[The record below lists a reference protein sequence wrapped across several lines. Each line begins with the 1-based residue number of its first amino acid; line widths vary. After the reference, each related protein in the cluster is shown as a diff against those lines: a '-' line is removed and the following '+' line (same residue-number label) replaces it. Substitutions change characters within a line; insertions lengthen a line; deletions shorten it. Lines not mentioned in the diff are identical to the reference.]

1 MLHLKKCVVDVFSF
15 YTSQDKPSRT
25 TLVCG
30 QEICSEFTPVPH
42 CRISITVSGEQLPF
56 GPSIL
61 QIGCQELKSSGNS
74 GSQTRTHPLGK
85 KGGYERYWQGCKLR
99 GAAVVLNAGWAGEE
113 RGREGS
119 QTIEFT
125 WERGTGK
132 IVWEML
138 RRSLFFFFPKSLLF
152 HCYLLEQKPPMQRQK
167 LKTKRPD
174 TYFLISVSNI
184 SCDICNSYTRN
195 RNAWT
200 QSSFPGFSEN
210 DILFLLAS
218 FPHLSVPS
226 AGGLPFPTIV
236 VVVLFSSS
244 HSLTCG
250 NLCPSIRLE
259 PKCHL

>member
-1 MLHLKKCVVDVFSF
+1 MLD
-15 YTSQDKPSRT
+15 
-25 TLVCG
+25 
-30 QEICSEFTPVPH
+30 
-42 CRISITVSGEQLPF
+42 
-56 GPSIL
+56 
-61 QIGCQELKSSGNS
+61 
-74 GSQTRTHPLGK
+74 
-85 KGGYERYWQGCKLR
+85 
-99 GAAVVLNAGWAGEE
+99 AGWIGEE

-119 QTIEFT
+119 QTVEFT

-138 RRSLFFFFPKSLLF
+138 RQKPFSFKSLLF
-152 HCYLLEQKPPMQRQK
+152 HCCFLEQKQPMQRQR
-167 LKTKRPD
+167 LKTKRSD

-184 SCDICNSYTRN
+184 SCDICNSYTVN

-210 DILFLLAS
+210 DILFLLAN
-218 FPHLSVPS
+218 FPHLSVLS

-244 HSLTCG
+244 HSLTFG
-250 NLCPSIRLE
+250 NLCPSIWSE